1 MHRRPLLIFI
11 LLVASVGFH
20 GPARGQRSL
29 DRDSLRGATIRWMFV
44 EPPVAG
50 MRFEHTFREDG
61 TLVWRVLEGPGK
73 GASKEE
79 RRYATM
85 KIADGVHVVSYLAA
99 SGHTLSVVVDFNT
112 GRVVGFGSDNKEWY
126 PLTGTLLD

>member
-1 MHRRPLLIFI
+1 MRLRPLLIVV
-11 LLVASVGFH
+11 LLVAGVGLH
-20 GPARGQRSL
+20 RPAGGQRRPSV
-29 DRDSLRGATIRWMFV
+29 DSLRGATVRWMFV

-50 MRFEHTFREDG
+50 MKFEHTFREDG
-61 TLVWRVLEGPGK
+61 TLVWRVLEGSGK

-79 RRYATM
+79 PRYATM

-99 SGHTLSVVVDFNT
+99 SGHTLTAVVDFNT
-112 GRVVGFGSDNKEWY
+112 GRVVAFGSDNKDWH

>member
-1 MHRRPLLIFI
+1 M
-11 LLVASVGFH
+11 
-20 GPARGQRSL
+20 
-29 DRDSLRGATIRWMFV
+29 DSLRGATVRWMFV

-50 MRFEHTFREDG
+50 MKFEHTFREDG

-73 GASKEE
+73 GASGEE
-79 RRYATM
+79 QRYATV
-85 KIADGVHVVSYLAA
+85 KIADGVHAVSYLAA

-112 GRVVGFGSDNKEWY
+112 GRVVAFGSDNKEWH